1 MDTLRYSL
9 PAPSS
14 PATDAEWKA
23 ALDNANAQ
31 LQHQRIRYARYCPIR
46 TTTNVVNISQQNLA
60 LLQKYGS
67 NAWRIQNH
75 LLEATVKQAEKAL
88 EELTELTV
96 EVNRER
102 KNMQVCKKATRC
114 LSSHADALSAGSSW

>member
-31 LQHQRIRYARYCPIR
+31 LQHQRIRYARYSPIR